1 MLNGVSDFTDQ
12 NRRRSGVRV
21 TVVALSTALDV
32 SRSPTARLPPTQ
44 MPDAVHWS
52 LPGARARA
60 HAVYM
65 TSFDDA
71 VSRYV
76 AGSDGQKL
84 IFWVK
89 LLLQLVS

>member
-1 MLNGVSDFTDQ
+1 MLNGVSDFIDQ
-12 NRRRSGVRV
+12 NRRLSGVRV
-21 TVVALSTALDV
+21 TILDA
-32 SRSPTARLPPTQ
+32 SGSPPPAAQLPPTQ

-60 HAVYM
+60 HAAYY
-65 TSFDDA
+65 DDA
-71 VSRYV
+71 VSRYI